1 MKKLKTLSETI
12 QYLDEQINNLGLN
25 TKAKNPSKINESNS
39 YFELKKYIEK
49 HKYPNN
55 FFFHISW
62 NKINKILDNPMF
74 VYKNMKDIYGC
85 ILNMKEDG
93 IKKYYV
99 YKILIDSSNVLNIKD
114 TYSKIDNGLICDLL
128 SNPSKKELKKI
139 VSNIEKENKCEGIT
153 LIDYSPFNPEKETK
167 SILIFH
173 PSISIKDFSLIDYQ
187 NKN

>member
-1 MKKLKTLSETI
+1 
-12 QYLDEQINNLGLN
+12 
-25 TKAKNPSKINESNS
+25 
-39 YFELKKYIEK
+39 
-49 HKYPNN
+49 
-55 FFFHISW
+55 
-62 NKINKILDNPMF
+62 
-74 VYKNMKDIYGC
+74 MKDIYGC
-85 ILNMKEDG
+85 ILNMKEDE

-114 TYSKIDNGLICDLL
+114 TYSKIDDGLICDLL

-187 NKN
+187 K